1 MCIRD
6 TYYPLLIACL
16 VVSGIA
22 VGLRLWVRI
31 VKKAIG
37 YDDVV
42 MLLSLTGFII
52 FCAMEL
58 QAIRYGVGATVM
70 EDGFDPT
77 KAAIFFTIAQIAYI
91 LTTGLSKLGVGLVLF
106 RLASGANM
114 RGVRIILIISMI
126 IVTLW
131 FLVITLIFGFQC
143 RPLSVGWGVGEGA
156 CLSTSALGT
165 TGLALSGMD
174 VIVSWFYA
182 LLSVCMLYKTQLRLK
197 IKIMIMVLLGLGAVS
212 SIAIIVRIKYLVDS
226 SRLTWA
232 SESLTTQDSVEIT
245 LEGTVYSILEI
256 ALSILAASL
265 TALRPLLMKIPG
277 LRGDPSRRV
286 GLGSVITFG
295 HGGDRKIPSYCLDDR
310 DISVIDSQEH
320 IVPERPLTSG

>member
-1 MCIRD
+1 MPLNLCSWDHWSCSIRHGRHSQ
-6 TYYPLLIACL
+6 L
-16 VVSGIA
+16 VLCGRSNSI
-22 VGLRLWVRI
+22 
-31 VKKAIG
+31 
-37 YDDVV
+37 
-42 MLLSLTGFII
+42 LSL
-52 FCAMEL
+52 
-58 QAIRYGVGATVM
+58 
-70 EDGFDPT
+70 
-77 KAAIFFTIAQIAYI
+77 
-91 LTTGLSKLGVGLVLF
+91 
-106 RLASGANM
+106 
-114 RGVRIILIISMI
+114 
-126 IVTLW
+126 
-131 FLVITLIFGFQC
+131 
-143 RPLSVGWGVGEGA
+143 
-156 CLSTSALGT
+156 
-165 TGLALSGMD
+165 
-174 VIVSWFYA
+174 IVSDCLLQ
-182 LLSVCMLYKTQLRLK
+182 LLSVCMLYKTQLCLK

-286 GLGSVITFG
+286 ELGSVITFG
-295 HGGDRKIPSYCLDDR
+295 HGGDIKIPSYCLDDR